1 LSKKTWRLDYH
12 AFEVTY
18 SGVQVSAKHESTRPG
33 GPESRPSAPD
43 GLTALVERIATSAKY
58 RTLCRSTIADI
69 VGRELALG
77 KRPAEVEA
85 AVRRK
90 LHRVL
95 AAYHGGGRAAR
106 DLDAVADAIA
116 SRDDAAMREACRA
129 LMGLHATA
137 AERLALIDDGYHAR
151 IFAATG
157 RPHIVF
163 DLACALHPFAWR
175 WMGLPA
181 STIYRAFDLNRH
193 FVNLVARYLALEGVG
208 GGAEWRDILCE
219 PPVERADVAFF
230 LQTYHCVEARRPGSG
245 REILDSVPARHVV
258 VSLPK
263 ENFGGRRLARSA
275 AHAETIETQATARG
289 WGVQVIDWPAE
300 TVWILH
306 KPEIAGA
313 EASARGAAACA

>member
-1 LSKKTWRLDYH
+1 VFDD
-12 AFEVTY
+12 TY
-18 SGVQVSAKHESTRPG
+18 SGVQVSAKYQSTMPG
-33 GPESRPSAPD
+33 GPENRPSTAD
-43 GLTALVERIATSAKY
+43 ALVERIATSAKY

-193 FVNLVARYLALEGVG
+193 FVDLVARYLALEGVG

-275 AHAETIETQATARG
+275 AHAEAIETQATARG

-306 KPEIAGA
+306 KPEIVGA
-313 EASARGAAACA
+313 QAPARGAAACA

>member
-1 LSKKTWRLDYH
+1 MTDRPQNRPAATD
-12 AFEVTY
+12 
-18 SGVQVSAKHESTRPG
+18 GVA
-33 GPESRPSAPD
+33 
-43 GLTALVERIATSAKY
+43 ALVERIARSAKY
-58 RTLCRSTIADI
+58 RSLCPATIADI
-69 VGRELALG
+69 VRREFTLG
-77 KRPAEVEA
+77 KRAADVEH

-95 AAYHGGGRAAR
+95 AAYHGGGKAAR
-106 DLDAVADAIA
+106 DLEAVADAIA
-116 SRDDAAMREACRA
+116 PGDDAAVRNACRA

-137 AERLALIDDGYHAR
+137 AERLALLDDGYHAA

-157 RPHIVF
+157 RPGVVF

-181 STIYRAFDLNRH
+181 STIYRAFDLNRQ
-193 FVNLVARYLALEGVG
+193 FVDLVARYLALEGVA

-219 PPVERADVAFF
+219 PPAGRADVAFF
-230 LQTYHCVEARRPGSG
+230 LQTYHCVEARRPGAG

-275 AHAETIETQATARG
+275 AHADAIEAQAAARG
-289 WGVQVIDWPAE
+289 WGMQVIDWPAE
-300 TVWILH
+300 TVWILR
-306 KPEIAGA
+306 KPDVSGA
-313 EASARGAAACA
+313 DASARAAAASA